1 VLSRESVGT
10 RTGEWTDADP
20 ALAWTVVVGD
30 NAWRGFRGAGL
41 DKKLA
46 LDLDEEAPP
55 SSRRHDARPE
65 TTADAHARVGQTLAS
80 KYRLDA
86 IIGSGGMGHVY
97 RATNTLIGRTV
108 AIKMLRRE
116 HSSNTII
123 VDRFLREARTANLVQ
138 HPNIVDVT
146 DVGTADDGVPF
157 IVQEYLEGETLLQYA
172 EKHKGRIPIAE
183 LIEIMGPVLSA
194 VADAHEKN
202 IVHRDLKP
210 ENVFLAGVRRKRVP
224 KVLDFG
230 ISKVRGLEGEITLA
244 GVMMGTPAYMAPE
257 LAVSSKDADPR
268 ADVWALGVIVFEML
282 SGQLP
287 FDGDSVV
294 EVLRAVTTTDAKKLS
309 DVAPHVPAAVSKV
322 VERCLSRD
330 PNGRYAN
337 ARELGIELARA
348 FQQAAP
354 AAVAQWSLRPGAGG
368 TLPPMAM
375 PEMPKPAKL
384 PSESQKTTTLVMEGA
399 PSTTSTAPLARPLPA
414 PAPAPAPPPASAPAV
429 VPANDLKQTAK
440 KRKRRTVSTKAIVIL
455 GALIVIVLAE
465 LVIFLKLAG

>member
-1 VLSRESVGT
+1 
-10 RTGEWTDADP
+10 
-20 ALAWTVVVGD
+20 VGD
-30 NAWRGFRGAGL
+30 NVAGL
-41 DKKLA
+41 DKKLV
-46 LDLDEEAPP
+46 LEVEDEAPP
-55 SSRRHDARPE
+55 SSRRHDVRPE
-65 TTADAHARVGQTLAS
+65 TTADAHARIGQTLAS

-116 HSSNTII
+116 HSSNDGI

-138 HPNIVDVT
+138 HPNIVDVI

-172 EKHKGRIPIAE
+172 EKYRGKIPIAE
-183 LIEIMGPVLSA
+183 LIEILGPVLSA
-194 VADAHEKN
+194 VADAHDKN

-230 ISKVRGLEGEITLA
+230 ISKVRGLESEITLA

-268 ADVWALGVIVFEML
+268 ADVWAIGVIVFEML

-287 FDGDSVV
+287 FEGESVI
-294 EVLRAVTTTDAKKLS
+294 EVLRAVTTTDARKLS
-309 DVAPHVPAAVSKV
+309 DVAPNVPTAVSKV
-322 VERCLSRD
+322 VEKCLSRD
-330 PNGRYAN
+330 PNARYAN

-348 FQQAAP
+348 FQEAAP
-354 AAVAQWSLRPGAGG
+354 AAVEQWSLRPGSR
-368 TLPPMAM
+368 LSSPPVAM

-384 PSESQKTTTLVMEGA
+384 PSEASQKSEKVTTLVMESA
-399 PSTTSTAPLARPLPA
+399 PSGPARPAVDASASKAMAAGGSGTVPLARPLVVAA
-414 PAPAPAPPPASAPAV
+414 PVSAP
-429 VPANDLKQTAK
+429 
-440 KRKRRTVSTKAIVIL
+440 VSAPCPRHRIR
-455 GALIVIVLAE
+455 
-465 LVIFLKLAG
+465 

>member
-1 VLSRESVGT
+1 
-10 RTGEWTDADP
+10 
-20 ALAWTVVVGD
+20 
-30 NAWRGFRGAGL
+30 
-41 DKKLA
+41 
-46 LDLDEEAPP
+46 
-55 SSRRHDARPE
+55 
-65 TTADAHARVGQTLAS
+65 
-80 KYRLDA
+80 
-86 IIGSGGMGHVY
+86 
-97 RATNTLIGRTV
+97 
-108 AIKMLRRE
+108 
-116 HSSNTII
+116 
-123 VDRFLREARTANLVQ
+123 
-138 HPNIVDVT
+138 
-146 DVGTADDGVPF
+146 
-157 IVQEYLEGETLLQYA
+157 VQEYLEGETLLQYA

-294 EVLRAVTTTDAKKLS
+294 EVLRAVTTIDAKKLS
-309 DVAPHVPAAVSKV
+309 AVAPQVPAAVSNV

-330 PNGRYAN
+330 PKDRYAN
-337 ARELGIELARA
+337 GRELGIELARA
-348 FQQAAP
+348 FQEAAP
-354 AAVAQWSLRPGAGG
+354 AAVEQWSLRPATRG
-368 TLPPMAM
+368 TLPPIAM
-375 PEMPKPAKL
+375 PEMPKPARL
-384 PSESQKTTTLVMEGA
+384 PSEPSQKTTTLVMEGA
-399 PSTTSTAPLARPLPA
+399 PSTGRTEPLARPIVPPSAAPPVPPA
-414 PAPAPAPPPASAPAV
+414 PV
-429 VPANDLKQTAK
+429 VLADPANDPKATAK
-440 KRKRRTVSTKAIVIL
+440 KRKQRTVSTTALVIL